1 MALRQNLFDQT
12 VFKVLEVNN
21 IAALRT
27 GHMLSQVE
35 LPKTKFLGRAETYI
49 QNGEIVFLDVD
60 GKLATRN
67 NLGESATDGTTDIVN
82 AKDISL
88 QLLPFII
95 FNEELMTGPYT
106 DLKYFAEVF
115 DADNVTYPRALALNV
130 GDSFTTDNFEILAGD
145 VDDAAYATIGVA
157 ADAKIGKLVTSNAL
171 PTTAYRGPLFSVV
184 KTTLPDGETVAM
196 EFTVI
201 SLNVL
206 FVAD

>member
-1 MALRQNLFDQT
+1 MALRTNLFDQT

-21 IAALRT
+21 SAALRT
-27 GHMLSQVE
+27 GHMLSQVQ

-67 NLGESATDGTTDIVN
+67 NLGESAADGTTDIVN
-82 AKDISL
+82 AKDVSL
-88 QLLPFII
+88 QLKPFII

-106 DLKYFAEVF
+106 DLQYFAEVF
-115 DADNVTYPRALALNV
+115 DADNVAYPRALALNV
-130 GDSFTTDNFEILAGD
+130 GDSFTTNNYVGTYAG
-145 VDDAAYATIGVA
+145 AAYATING
-157 ADAKIGKLVTSNAL
+157 DGKLALATAL
-171 PTTAYRGPLFSVV
+171 PTTNYRGPLFACVPGF
-184 KTTLPDGETVAM
+184 LPDGTSQGV

-201 SLNVL
+201 ALDVL

>member
-21 IAALRT
+21 IAALRN
-27 GHMLSQVE
+27 GHLLSQVV
-35 LPKTKFLGRAETYI
+35 LPKNKFLDGSQTYI

-60 GKLATRN
+60 AKLATLN
-67 NLGESATDGTTDIVN
+67 KVGTTDGSTAITN
-82 AKDISL
+82 AADVKPQL
-88 QLLPFII
+88 QPFII

-115 DADNVTYPRALALNV
+115 DADNLCYPRALKLNV
-130 GDSFTTDNFEILAGD
+130 GDAFTTDNYVVGAGTQ
-145 VDDAAYATIGVA
+145 ANGAYATINGN
-157 ADAKIGKLVTSNAL
+157 GKLSTSNVL
-171 PTTAYRGPLFSVV
+171 PTTAYRGPLFAVAS
-184 KTTLPDGETVAM
+184 TTLPDGVTAAM

>member
-115 DADNVTYPRALALNV
+115 DAGNVAYPRALALNV
-130 GDSFTTDNFEILAGD
+130 GDSFTTNNYVGTYGTDIK
-145 VDDAAYATIGVA
+145 YATINS
-157 ADAKIGKLVTSNAL
+157 DGKLALATAL
-171 PTTAYRGPLFSVV
+171 PTTAYRGPVFACVPGY
-184 KTTLPDGETVAM
+184 LPDGTSQGV

-201 SLNVL
+201 ALDVL

>member
-12 VFKVLEVNN
+12 TFKVLEVNN

-27 GHMLSQVE
+27 GHMLSQVV
-35 LPKTKFLGRAETYI
+35 LPKNKFLAGSSTYI
-49 QNGEIVFLDVD
+49 ENGEIVFLDVD
-60 GKLATRN
+60 GKLATHN
-67 NLGESATDGTTDIVN
+67 KLGTTDGSTAITN
-82 AKDISL
+82 AADVKPQL
-88 QLLPFII
+88 QPFII

-115 DADNVTYPRALALNV
+115 DADNVAYPRALALNV
-130 GDSFTTDNFEILAGD
+130 GDSFTTDNYVIGAGTQ
-145 VDDAAYATIGVA
+145 ANGAYATINGN
-157 ADAKIGKLVTSNAL
+157 GKLSTSNVL
-171 PTTAYRGPLFSVV
+171 PTTAYRGPLFAVV
-184 KTTLPDGETVAM
+184 STTLPDGATAAM

>member
-67 NLGESATDGTTDIVN
+67 NLGELATDGTTDIVN

-88 QLLPFII
+88 QLQPFII

-115 DADNVTYPRALALNV
+115 DADNVAYPRALALNV
-130 GDSFTTDNFEILAGD
+130 GDSFTTNNYVGTYGNDIK
-145 VDDAAYATIGVA
+145 YATING
-157 ADAKIGKLVTSNAL
+157 DGKLAIAAAL
-171 PTTAYRGPLFSVV
+171 PTTAYRGPVFACVPGY
-184 KTTLPDGETVAM
+184 LPDGTSQGV
-196 EFTVI
+196 EFTLI
-201 SLNVL
+201 ALNVL

>member
-21 IAALRT
+21 IAALRN
-27 GHMLSQVE
+27 GHLLSQVV
-35 LPKTKFLGRAETYI
+35 LPKNKFLDGSQTYI

-60 GKLATRN
+60 AKLATLN
-67 NLGESATDGTTDIVN
+67 KVGTTDGSTAITN
-82 AKDISL
+82 AADVKPQL
-88 QLLPFII
+88 QPFII

-115 DADNVTYPRALALNV
+115 DADNLCYPRALKLNV
-130 GDSFTTDNFEILAGD
+130 GDSFTTDNYVVGAGTQ
-145 VDDAAYATIGVA
+145 ANGAYATINGN
-157 ADAKIGKLVTSNAL
+157 GKLSTSNVL
-171 PTTAYRGPLFSVV
+171 PTTAYRGPLFAVAS
-184 KTTLPDGETVAM
+184 TTLPDGVTAAM

>member
-1 MALRQNLFDQT
+1 MALRQNLYNIADT
-12 VFKVLEVNN
+12 FKVLEVNN
-21 IAALRT
+21 IAALRS
-27 GHMLSQVE
+27 GHMLSQVV
-35 LPKTKFLGRAETYI
+35 LPKNKFLGGTEIYI

-60 GKLATRN
+60 GKLATHN
-67 NLGESATDGTTDIVN
+67 KLGTTNGVTAITN
-82 AKDISL
+82 AADVKPQL
-88 QLLPFII
+88 QPFII

-115 DADNVTYPRALALNV
+115 DADNVAYPRALALNI
-130 GDSFTTDNFEILAGD
+130 GDSFTTDNFGILAGT
-145 VDDAAYATIGVA
+145 VDNAAYATIGVA
-157 ADAKIGKLVTSNAL
+157 ADANIGKLVISNVL

-184 KTTLPDGETVAM
+184 KTTLPDGQTTAM